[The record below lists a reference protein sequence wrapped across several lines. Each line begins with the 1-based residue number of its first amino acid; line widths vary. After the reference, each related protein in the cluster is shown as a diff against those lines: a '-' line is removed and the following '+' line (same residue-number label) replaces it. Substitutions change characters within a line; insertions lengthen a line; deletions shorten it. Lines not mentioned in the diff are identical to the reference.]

1 MTEGF
6 VNEEN
11 LKRIKAYG
19 AAWSSGNMKTLLPL
33 LATDFTLTVEGQ
45 RSAIAREDVP
55 AFYETSRK
63 KVVSIS
69 S

>member
-11 LKRIKAYG
+11 LKGIKAYG
-19 AAWSSGNMKTLLPL
+19 AAWASGNMKTLLPL
-33 LATDFTLTVEGQ
+33 LATDFTLTVDGQ
-45 RSAIAREDVP
+45 LSAIAREDVP